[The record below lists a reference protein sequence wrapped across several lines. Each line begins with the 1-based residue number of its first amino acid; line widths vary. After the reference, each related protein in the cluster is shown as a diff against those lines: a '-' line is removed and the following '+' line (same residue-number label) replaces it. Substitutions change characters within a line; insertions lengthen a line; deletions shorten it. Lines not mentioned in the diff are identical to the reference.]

1 MTGFR
6 TLGLKRTHDTLM
18 DFEHWRV
25 QRVDKSAPLGVSILF
40 DVVFALA
47 EGVPELDG
55 AVTRARDDLTVVRA
69 EADGEDVGGV
79 ANKAAS
85 GNAGVEVPEAEGV
98 VP

>member
-1 MTGFR
+1 
-6 TLGLKRTHDTLM
+6 M
-18 DFEHWRV
+18 DSEQWTV
-25 QRVDKSAPLGVSILF
+25 QRANRHAPLGVAILL

-79 ANKAAS
+79 ANKAAG